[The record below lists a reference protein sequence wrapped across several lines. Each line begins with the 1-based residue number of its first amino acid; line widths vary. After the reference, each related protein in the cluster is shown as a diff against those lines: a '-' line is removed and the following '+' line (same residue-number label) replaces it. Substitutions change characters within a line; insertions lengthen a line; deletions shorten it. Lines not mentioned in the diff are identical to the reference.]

1 MGYNPNGKPNNK
13 GGNNK
18 GGGKPSKPK
27 NKLMT
32 FPIQLNGANALGKT
46 YNPESAIYL
55 LDDIRATKIFGM
67 LSVPVQISRSLIEKD
82 KRGNVTVGYITDVD
96 ASEGTMEVSIYGNFV
111 EQIDPIA
118 RKLIV
123 QPRVVIKDNEV
134 VTYLGFDFIFK

>member
-1 MGYNPNGKPNNK
+1 MGYGNPNGKPNKGNK
-13 GGNNK
+13 QG

-27 NKLMT
+27 NKIMK
-32 FPIQLNGANALGKT
+32 FPIQLNGANALGKP

-67 LSVPVQISRSLIEKD
+67 LSVPVQISRALIEKD

-96 ASEGTMEVSIYGNFV
+96 ASEGTMDVSIYGNFV